1 MDLFTTSTILAFFA
15 YSIAT
20 FAILKCLLSPKGP
33 NLTLV
38 IGLGCFAI
46 VCHSFSLSQQLFN
59 ASEINFNLPNVIALV
74 SLVIT
79 SAVTIVAFKFKI
91 NLLLPVTYAFA
102 ALWQLLLLFIPPVS
116 EIVLSANNFIIV
128 THITLALVAYC
139 ILVIAT
145 LYAFQVKY
153 INSKLKGKDL
163 SAVNH
168 LPPLMQVEN
177 QLFVILTL
185 GVTSLFASQAIGFL
199 FLDNFFS
206 NEQLHK
212 TVLSLCALGIY
223 SLTLWGHYQ
232 QGWRGHKVLSL
243 TTFATLLLTLA
254 YFGSR
259 FVKEFLLS

>member
-1 MDLFTTSTILAFFA
+1 MDLFTTSTTLAFFA
-15 YSIAT
+15 YSIASI
-20 FAILKCLLSPKGP
+20 AILKRLLSPKGP
-33 NLTLV
+33 NLTFV
-38 IGLGCFAI
+38 IGFGCIAI
-46 VCHSFSLSQQLFN
+46 FCHSLSLSQQLFD
-59 ASEINFNLPNVIALV
+59 ASNINFNLPNVIALV

-102 ALWQLLLLFIPPVS
+102 ALWQLLLIFIPPVN
-116 EIVLSANNFIIV
+116 EIMLTANNFIIV
-128 THITLALVAYC
+128 THITLALIAYC

-153 INSKLKGKDL
+153 INAKLKGKDL
-163 SAVNH
+163 SAVSH

-185 GVTSLFASQAIGFL
+185 GTISLFASQAIGFL
-199 FLDNFFS
+199 FLDNFFA
-206 NEQLHK
+206 NAQLHK
-212 TVLSLCALGIY
+212 TILSLCALLLYVI
-223 SLTLWGHYQ
+223 TLWGHYQ

>member
-1 MDLFTTSTILAFFA
+1 MDLFLTSTSIAFLS

-20 FAILKCLLSPKGP
+20 FAILARLLTPQGP
-33 NLTLV
+33 NLKVV
-38 IGLGCFAI
+38 ISLGCLAI
-46 VCHSFSLSQQLFN
+46 LFHTFSLSQQLFI
-59 ASEINFNLPNVIALV
+59 SEKINFNLPNVIALV

-79 SAVTIVAFKFKI
+79 SVVSVVALKFRV
-91 NLLLPVTYAFA
+91 NLLLPVAYAFA
-102 ALWQLLLLFIPPVS
+102 ALWQLVLIFIPPVN
-116 EIVLSANNFIIV
+116 EIILSASSFMMV

-153 INSKLKGKDL
+153 INKKLKDKDL

-177 QLFVILTL
+177 QLFIILTMGTL
-185 GVTSLFASQAIGFL
+185 SLLASQVLGFI
-199 FLDNFFS
+199 FLDNYFAKA
-206 NEQLHK
+206 QLHK
-212 TVLSLCALGIY
+212 TLISIVALAVYG
-223 SLTLWGHYQ
+223 LTLWGHYK
-232 QGWRGHKVLSL
+232 QGWRGHKVLTL
-243 TTFATLLLTLA
+243 ITFATLLLTLA